1 MKNKEA
7 LDTLHDIKELMEKST
22 KFMSIS
28 GVSAVLVGIYA
39 CIGTGLAYFI
49 LNEQNS
55 FDTLCNI
62 PLLNINTTYQLALIC
77 LIALGVLTL
86 SLFTTIT
93 MSYKKEKKGYRN
105 IFKDKSVHRLLWN
118 FFLPLLAGGILCFS
132 LIWQQHYGLTSS
144 IMLIFYGLSLVN
156 CSKYTYSDIRYLGYA
171 EILLGL
177 VDSFVITHALLFWGI
192 GFGLLHIAAGIYFY
206 YKVEHKQY
214 PARP

>member
-86 SLFTTIT
+86 SLFTTFT
-93 MSYKKEKKGYRN
+93 MSYQ
-105 IFKDKSVHRLLWN
+105 KSQKR
-118 FFLPLLAGGILCFS
+118 I
-132 LIWQQHYGLTSS
+132 
-144 IMLIFYGLSLVN
+144 
-156 CSKYTYSDIRYLGYA
+156 
-171 EILLGL
+171 
-177 VDSFVITHALLFWGI
+177 
-192 GFGLLHIAAGIYFY
+192 
-206 YKVEHKQY
+206 
-214 PARP
+214 